1 MKRIFAAMGV
11 AVVSVAV
18 LAGCGGSGSSAAPT
32 VTVVRE
38 VPAEPA
44 QPVVPAPQEVSSE
57 QEYLDFI
64 RSKDA
69 SFYGIDDATSL
80 ETGYTICKALDSG
93 MSLDMIVSLAANAG
107 LSPEG
112 GAGLIAGA
120 VLYLCPEHADSVRA
134 QL

>member
-18 LAGCGGSGSSAAPT
+18 LAGCGGSGSSASPT

-38 VPAEPA
+38 VPAEPV
-44 QPVVPAPQEVSSE
+44 QPAPQEVSSE
-57 QEYLDFI
+57 QEFLDFI

-69 SFYGIDDATSL
+69 SFYGVDDATSL
-80 ETGYTICKALDSG
+80 ETGYTICEALDRG
-93 MSLDMIVSLAANAG
+93 LSLDMLIEMAANAG